1 MLHFEVHVLCKETA
15 HMLNIMDIDFASF
28 YVFHIWFSNCS
39 GIVFHFII
47 LRAVFIFFYLTANTL
62 IFKFVVIIT
71 TAVRDFHFEL
81 KIAMLRVVIFW
92 NDQILLEITIGN
104 YSFYLNINMNNH
116 GKTE

>member
-1 MLHFEVHVLCKETA
+1 
-15 HMLNIMDIDFASF
+15 
-28 YVFHIWFSNCS
+28 
-39 GIVFHFII
+39 
-47 LRAVFIFFYLTANTL
+47 
-62 IFKFVVIIT
+62 VVIIT